1 MLINGK
7 NNLKNTDYMSI
18 IQPSTTLFIALLLL
32 ASCSQPASTSKEEN
46 PLVSTIAE
54 NMEDYPVR
62 VLNFHSASRCQL
74 CLKIEEMVRETVL
87 MEYREQVEG
96 GQLKLFVL
104 NIERSENRK
113 TAEEYFAFG
122 SALFVSSG
130 HAENNRTTDITSEA
144 FLYAQTD
151 PDRFLETL
159 RSAINKHLE

>member
-1 MLINGK
+1 MRNVKL
-7 NNLKNTDYMSI
+7 
-18 IQPSTTLFIALLLL
+18 LFGIL
-32 ASCSQPASTSKEEN
+32 AILGLFWSCSQPVSTNKDEN

-54 NMEDYPVR
+54 NMENYPVR

-74 CLKIEEMVRETVL
+74 CLKIEAMVRETVL
-87 MEYREQVEG
+87 MEYREHVESG
-96 GQLKLFVL
+96 RLKLFVL

-113 TAEEYFAFG
+113 TAEDYLAFG

-130 HAENNRTTDITSEA
+130 HAENNHTTDITNEA

-159 RSAINKHLE
+159 RSTINQHLE

>member
-1 MLINGK
+1 
-7 NNLKNTDYMSI
+7 MSI
-18 IQPSTTLFIALLLL
+18 IKSSTTLLITLLLL
-32 ASCSQPASTSKEEN
+32 ASCSQPASKSKDEN
-46 PLVSTIAE
+46 PLISIIAE
-54 NMEDYPVR
+54 NMENYPVR

-74 CLKIEEMVRETVL
+74 CLTIEKMVKETVL

-104 NIERSENRK
+104 NVERSENRK
-113 TAEEYFAFG
+113 TAEEYLAFG

-130 HAENNRTTDITSEA
+130 HAENNHTTDITNEA

-159 RSAINKHLE
+159 RSTLNQHLE